1 MKIFAIL
8 AMLMG
13 CQGLNGIPEARGLSE
28 GKIHL
33 SSNTIAQGDLG
44 LIRVDGRRGET
55 PRIWWMDQEVLMIPD
70 GEGMR
75 WQGFLGVDLNSAPG
89 TYPLLVRPFP
99 EAREKRVMIK
109 VVKKDRGVRRLTLP
123 KKMVD
128 LDAQTLERVKEES
141 KVLNEALDTPASSP
155 MWNGP
160 FLRPVEG
167 EVVGPFGRRSII
179 NDQPRAPHSGVD
191 LKAPQG
197 TPVKAM
203 NRGRV
208 ILTADHFF
216 SGKSVVI
223 DHGGGILSM
232 YFHLDKTMVK
242 INDETTK
249 GQTIG
254 LVGATGRATGAHL
267 HLGIRVNGA
276 RVDPLS
282 LTELSRGLE

>member
-1 MKIFAIL
+1 MAWFSGGGFKFGARDL
-8 AMLMG
+8 SPAR
-13 CQGLNGIPEARGLSE
+13 EALS
-28 GKIHL
+28 
-33 SSNTIAQGDLG
+33 
-44 LIRVDGRRGET
+44 R
-55 PRIWWMDQEVLMIPD
+55 
-70 GEGMR
+70 
-75 WQGFLGVDLNSAPG
+75 
-89 TYPLLVRPFP
+89 
-99 EAREKRVMIK
+99 AREKRVMIK

-128 LDAQTLERVKEES
+128 LDAQTLERVREES
-141 KVLNEALDTPASSP
+141 KVMKEALDAPVSIP

-160 FLRPVEG
+160 FLKPVEG

-232 YFHLDKTMVK
+232 YFHLHEIMVK

-267 HLGIRVNGA
+267 HLGVRVNGA

-282 LTELSRGLE
+282 LTELSRELE